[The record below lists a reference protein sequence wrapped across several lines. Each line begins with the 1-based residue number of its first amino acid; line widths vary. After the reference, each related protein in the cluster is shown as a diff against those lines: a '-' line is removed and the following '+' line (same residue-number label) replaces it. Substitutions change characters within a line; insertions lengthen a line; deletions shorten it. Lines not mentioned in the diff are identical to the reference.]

1 MRHRHLLVSSVLAAF
16 MFAGIT
22 GFAQDAAKSAA
33 KTTTKTTT
41 KPAPAAAK
49 APLLDLNT
57 ATKEQLT
64 ALPGIGEAYSGKIIA
79 GRPYKRKD
87 DLVTK
92 KVVPEATYAKIKD
105 LRDRHAG
112 QVGST
117 TSSAGPSWSR
127 GACVRCR
134 LRRERRRL
142 SSPART

>member
-1 MRHRHLLVSSVLAAF
+1 MRHRHLLVSCAVLAAF

-22 GFAQDAAKSAA
+22 GFAQDAAKSGA
-33 KTTTKTTT
+33 KTTTKPTT
-41 KPAPAAAK
+41 KPAQAAAK

-105 LRDRHAG
+105 LVIAT
-112 QVGST
+112 Q
-117 TSSAGPSWSR
+117 AK
-127 GACVRCR
+127 
-134 LRRERRRL
+134 
-142 SSPART
+142 